1 MTIKPSEPCAAKTEV
16 WARVCG
22 FFRPVRQWNKGK
34 RQEYQER
41 TPYRIC
47 RDEEK
52 DAQ

>member
-1 MTIKPSEPCAAKTEV
+1 MSEPCTAKTEV

-41 TPYRIC
+41 TPYRIS
-47 RDEEK
+47 REDAK
-52 DAQ
+52 DAK